1 MEYNDNIISS
11 PDEFAL
17 LAKEYNEKLKRSKL
31 ESKSLFEKLYLLN
44 WVYGY
49 IAIRIRNMRIRN
61 EFKELEQNHADEI
74 VTLEGFGEKSMQNI
88 ALLLSELETE
98 FSETNIALPKR
109 PNNLRFCLKFAIQK
123 ETEFLEELVSFLDE
137 DSPVLREIAFSHLNN
152 IFKLSNYF

>member
-61 EFKELEQNHADEI
+61 EFKALEKE
-74 VTLEGFGEKSMQNI
+74 VSQNI
-88 ALLLSELETE
+88 TFLLSELKTE
-98 FSETNIALPKR
+98 FSETNIALPKELSNFR
-109 PNNLRFCLKFAIQK
+109 LCLKFAIQK

-137 DSPVLREIAFSHLNN
+137 DSPILREIAFSHLNN

>member
-61 EFKELEQNHADEI
+61 EFKELEKE
-74 VTLEGFGEKSMQNI
+74 TSQNI
-88 ALLLSELETE
+88 TFLLSELKTE

-137 DSPVLREIAFSHLNN
+137 DSPILREIAFSHLNN

>member
-61 EFKELEQNHADEI
+61 EFKVLEKE
-74 VTLEGFGEKSMQNI
+74 VSQNI
-88 ALLLSELETE
+88 TLLLSELETE

-123 ETEFLEELVSFLDE
+123 ETEFLEELIAFLDE
-137 DSPVLREIAFSHLNN
+137 DSPVLREIAYSHLDN

>member
-1 MEYNDNIISS
+1 MEYNDNLISS

-61 EFKELEQNHADEI
+61 EFKALEKE
-74 VTLEGFGEKSMQNI
+74 VSQNI

-109 PNNLRFCLKFAIQK
+109 LNNLRFCLKFAIQK

>member
-61 EFKELEQNHADEI
+61 EFKELEKE
-74 VTLEGFGEKSMQNI
+74 VSQNI

-123 ETEFLEELVSFLDE
+123 ETEFLEELIAFLDE
-137 DSPVLREIAFSHLNN
+137 DSPVLREIAYSHLDN

>member
-1 MEYNDNIISS
+1 MEYNDNLISS

-61 EFKELEQNHADEI
+61 EFKELEKE
-74 VTLEGFGEKSMQNI
+74 VSQNI
-88 ALLLSELETE
+88 TLLLSELETE

-137 DSPVLREIAFSHLNN
+137 DSPVLREIAYSHLDN

>member
-49 IAIRIRNMRIRN
+49 IAIRIRNIRIRN
-61 EFKELEQNHADEI
+61 EFKALEKE
-74 VTLEGFGEKSMQNI
+74 VSQNI

-137 DSPVLREIAFSHLNN
+137 DSPILREIAFSHLNN

>member
-1 MEYNDNIISS
+1 MEYNDNLISS

-17 LAKEYNEKLKRSKL
+17 LAKEYSEKLKRSKL

-61 EFKELEQNHADEI
+61 EFKALEKE
-74 VTLEGFGEKSMQNI
+74 VSQNI

-137 DSPVLREIAFSHLNN
+137 DSPILREIAFSHLNN

>member
-49 IAIRIRNMRIRN
+49 IAIRIRNIRIRN
-61 EFKELEQNHADEI
+61 EFKALEKE
-74 VTLEGFGEKSMQNI
+74 VSQNI

>member
-1 MEYNDNIISS
+1 MEYNDNLISS

-49 IAIRIRNMRIRN
+49 IAIQIRNMQIRN
-61 EFKELEQNHADEI
+61 EFKALEKE
-74 VTLEGFGEKSMQNI
+74 VSQNI

>member
-1 MEYNDNIISS
+1 MEYNDNLISS

-49 IAIRIRNMRIRN
+49 IAIRIRNIRIRN
-61 EFKELEQNHADEI
+61 EFKALEKE
-74 VTLEGFGEKSMQNI
+74 VSQNI

>member
-1 MEYNDNIISS
+1 MEYNDNLISS

-61 EFKELEQNHADEI
+61 EFKELEKE
-74 VTLEGFGEKSMQNI
+74 TSQNI
-88 ALLLSELETE
+88 TFLLSELKTE
-98 FSETNIALPKR
+98 FSETNIALPRKLSNFR
-109 PNNLRFCLKFAIQK
+109 LCLKFAIRK

-137 DSPVLREIAFSHLNN
+137 DSPILREIAFSHLNN

>member
-49 IAIRIRNMRIRN
+49 IAIRIRNIRIRN
-61 EFKELEQNHADEI
+61 EFKALEKE
-74 VTLEGFGEKSMQNI
+74 VSQNI
-88 ALLLSELETE
+88 TLLLSELETE
-98 FSETNIALPKR
+98 FFETNIALPKR

>member
-49 IAIRIRNMRIRN
+49 IAIRIRNIRIRN
-61 EFKELEQNHADEI
+61 EFKALEKE
-74 VTLEGFGEKSMQNI
+74 VSQNI
-88 ALLLSELETE
+88 ALLLSELKTE

>member
-1 MEYNDNIISS
+1 MKYNDNIISS

-61 EFKELEQNHADEI
+61 EFKALEKE
-74 VTLEGFGEKSMQNI
+74 VSQNI

>member
-61 EFKELEQNHADEI
+61 EFKELEKE
-74 VTLEGFGEKSMQNI
+74 TSQNI
-88 ALLLSELETE
+88 TFLLSELETE
-98 FSETNIALPKR
+98 FSETNIALPKELSSFR
-109 PNNLRFCLKFAIQK
+109 LCLKFAIRK

>member
-1 MEYNDNIISS
+1 VEYNDNIISS

-61 EFKELEQNHADEI
+61 EFKALEKE
-74 VTLEGFGEKSMQNI
+74 VSQNI

-137 DSPVLREIAFSHLNN
+137 DSPILREIAFSHLNN

>member
-61 EFKELEQNHADEI
+61 EFKALEKE
-74 VTLEGFGEKSMQNI
+74 VSQNI

-137 DSPVLREIAFSHLNN
+137 DSPILREIAFSHLNN

>member
-61 EFKELEQNHADEI
+61 EFKELEKE
-74 VTLEGFGEKSMQNI
+74 VSQNI
-88 ALLLSELETE
+88 TLLLSELGTE

-123 ETEFLEELVSFLDE
+123 ETEFLEELIAFLDE
-137 DSPVLREIAFSHLNN
+137 DSPVLREIAYSHLDN

>member
-1 MEYNDNIISS
+1 MEYNDNLISS

-61 EFKELEQNHADEI
+61 EFKELEKE
-74 VTLEGFGEKSMQNI
+74 TSQNI
-88 ALLLSELETE
+88 TFLLSELKTE
-98 FSETNIALPKR
+98 FSETNIALPKELSNFR
-109 PNNLRFCLKFAIQK
+109 LCLKFAIQK

>member
-49 IAIRIRNMRIRN
+49 IAIQIRNMQIRN
-61 EFKELEQNHADEI
+61 EFKALEKE
-74 VTLEGFGEKSMQNI
+74 VSQNI

-98 FSETNIALPKR
+98 FSETNIALPKELSNFR
-109 PNNLRFCLKFAIQK
+109 LCLKFAIQK

-137 DSPVLREIAFSHLNN
+137 DSPILREIAFSHLNN

>member
-61 EFKELEQNHADEI
+61 EFKALEKE
-74 VTLEGFGEKSMQNI
+74 VSQNI

>member
-1 MEYNDNIISS
+1 MEYNDNLISS

-61 EFKELEQNHADEI
+61 EFKALEKE
-74 VTLEGFGEKSMQNI
+74 VSQNI

-152 IFKLSNYF
+152 IFKISNYF

>member
-49 IAIRIRNMRIRN
+49 IAIRIRNIRIRN
-61 EFKELEQNHADEI
+61 EFKELEKE
-74 VTLEGFGEKSMQNI
+74 TSQNI
-88 ALLLSELETE
+88 TFLLSELKTE
-98 FSETNIALPKR
+98 FSETNIALPKELSNFR
-109 PNNLRFCLKFAIQK
+109 LCLKFAIRK

>member
-49 IAIRIRNMRIRN
+49 IAIQIRNMQIRN
-61 EFKELEQNHADEI
+61 EFKALEKE
-74 VTLEGFGEKSMQNI
+74 VSQNI

>member
-49 IAIRIRNMRIRN
+49 IAIRIRNIRIRN
-61 EFKELEQNHADEI
+61 EFKALEKE
-74 VTLEGFGEKSMQNI
+74 VSQNI

-98 FSETNIALPKR
+98 FSETNIALPKELSNFR
-109 PNNLRFCLKFAIQK
+109 LCLKFAIQK

>member
-61 EFKELEQNHADEI
+61 EFKALEKE
-74 VTLEGFGEKSMQNI
+74 VSQNI

-98 FSETNIALPKR
+98 FSETNIALPKELSNFR
-109 PNNLRFCLKFAIQK
+109 LCLKFAIRK

-137 DSPVLREIAFSHLNN
+137 DSPILREIAFSHLNN

>member
-61 EFKELEQNHADEI
+61 EFKELEKE
-74 VTLEGFGEKSMQNI
+74 TSQNI
-88 ALLLSELETE
+88 TFLLSELETE

>member
-49 IAIRIRNMRIRN
+49 IAIRIRNIRIRN
-61 EFKELEQNHADEI
+61 EFKALEKE
-74 VTLEGFGEKSMQNI
+74 VSQNI

-137 DSPVLREIAFSHLNN
+137 DSPVLREIYQSFHF
-152 IFKLSNYF
+152 FKFLFYTNLQL

>member
-61 EFKELEQNHADEI
+61 EFKALEKE
-74 VTLEGFGEKSMQNI
+74 VSQNI

-98 FSETNIALPKR
+98 FSETNIALPRR

>member
-61 EFKELEQNHADEI
+61 EFKELEKE
-74 VTLEGFGEKSMQNI
+74 VSQNI
-88 ALLLSELETE
+88 TLLLSELETE

-123 ETEFLEELVSFLDE
+123 ETEFLEELIAFLDE
-137 DSPVLREIAFSHLNN
+137 DSPVLREIAYSHLDN

>member
-1 MEYNDNIISS
+1 MEYNDNLISS

-61 EFKELEQNHADEI
+61 EFKALEKE
-74 VTLEGFGEKSMQNI
+74 VSQNI
-88 ALLLSELETE
+88 TLLLSELETE

-123 ETEFLEELVSFLDE
+123 ETEFLEELIAFLDE
-137 DSPVLREIAFSHLNN
+137 DSPVLREIAYSHLDN

>member
-49 IAIRIRNMRIRN
+49 IAIQIRNMQIRN
-61 EFKELEQNHADEI
+61 EFKALEKE
-74 VTLEGFGEKSMQNI
+74 VSQNI
-88 ALLLSELETE
+88 TFLLSELKTE

-137 DSPVLREIAFSHLNN
+137 DSPILREIAFSHLNN

>member
-1 MEYNDNIISS
+1 MEYNNNIISS

-49 IAIRIRNMRIRN
+49 IAIQIRNMQIRN
-61 EFKELEQNHADEI
+61 EFKALEKE
-74 VTLEGFGEKSMQNI
+74 VSQNI

-137 DSPVLREIAFSHLNN
+137 DSPILREIAFSHLNN

>member
-1 MEYNDNIISS
+1 MEYNDNLISS

-49 IAIRIRNMRIRN
+49 IAIRIRNIRIRN
-61 EFKELEQNHADEI
+61 EFKELEKE
-74 VTLEGFGEKSMQNI
+74 TSQNI
-88 ALLLSELETE
+88 TFLLSELKTE
-98 FSETNIALPKR
+98 FSETNIALPKELSNFR
-109 PNNLRFCLKFAIQK
+109 LCLKFAIQK

>member
-61 EFKELEQNHADEI
+61 EFKALEKE
-74 VTLEGFGEKSMQNI
+74 VSQNI

-152 IFKLSNYF
+152 IFKISNYF

>member
-61 EFKELEQNHADEI
+61 EFKALEKE
-74 VTLEGFGEKSMQNI
+74 VSQNI

-98 FSETNIALPKR
+98 FSETNIALPKK

-152 IFKLSNYF
+152 IFKISNYF

>member
-61 EFKELEQNHADEI
+61 EFKELEKE
-74 VTLEGFGEKSMQNI
+74 VSQNI

-152 IFKLSNYF
+152 IFKISNYF

>member
-61 EFKELEQNHADEI
+61 EFKALEKE
-74 VTLEGFGEKSMQNI
+74 VSQNI

-137 DSPVLREIAFSHLNN
+137 DSPVLKEIAFSHLNN